1 MCSEYGIDTGG
12 VEIIN
17 DCKSALKV
25 VFSKQD
31 NSDMSHTMNNFD
43 TINSTK
49 KVLRQFKI
57 QIQHRWLGELYS
69 DTIIAHHSEVHK
81 CAIHH
86 PKSAQVEQNSESL
99 QFSPF
104 YKVEI
109 TTGGTHLVSNIDRE
123 IRTVYYQQMPF
134 YTNIMVLHL
143 CALVSTLTMKQC
155 TICSPAPQFH

>member
-69 DTIIAHHSEVHK
+69 DTIIAHHSD
-81 CAIHH
+81 
-86 PKSAQVEQNSESL
+86 S
-99 QFSPF
+99 
-104 YKVEI
+104 
-109 TTGGTHLVSNIDRE
+109 
-123 IRTVYYQQMPF
+123 
-134 YTNIMVLHL
+134 
-143 CALVSTLTMKQC
+143 
-155 TICSPAPQFH
+155 